1 MKTDIQI
8 ARETPLKHI
17 KDIAS
22 EYGIDESSLVY
33 YGKNIAKLPIDIID
47 EKKVA
52 DSNLILMTAMSP
64 TKAGIG
70 KTTVS
75 IGLSMALNRM
85 GKKSALAL
93 REPSM
98 GPCFGMKGGASGG
111 GYSQVLP
118 MEKINLHFTGDMHAI
133 TSANNLI
140 AALVDNYIFRHQGK
154 PEQLKTVCWRRVMDM
169 NDRALRYVVTGLG
182 DGNGVVRESG
192 FDITPASEIMAILC
206 LATDMDDL
214 RKRLE
219 NILLG
224 VTCEGKPFYMR
235 DLGGVGSLLVLLMD
249 AIHPNLVQT
258 TEHTAA
264 FIHGGPF
271 ANIAHGCNS
280 VLATKMAMSTSDYV
294 VTEAGFGADLGAEKF
309 LDIKCRMA
317 GLTPKMTIL
326 VVTTR
331 GLAEAGLDNMARH
344 IENLQNMGQ
353 TVVVTLNR
361 FGTDTQQTIDELK
374 AYCNK
379 LGVDFA
385 PNEAYLHGGE
395 GCEELA
401 KLCLKTIE
409 EHPSSDIK
417 FVYDLEDSVEV
428 KIEKIAKQ
436 VYRAGRVEFTSKARK
451 AMERIAEWG
460 LDKMPICVAKTQYSF
475 SDDPKAIGVPE
486 GFTFT
491 VRDFVVSAGAGMIVA
506 ISGDILRMP
515 GLPLHPQSENIDI
528 INGEIE
534 GLA

>member
-8 ARETPLKHI
+8 ARETPLKPI
-17 KDIAS
+17 QEIAAN
-22 EYGIDESSLVY
+22 YGIDESCLVY
-33 YGKNIAKLPIDIID
+33 YGKHIAKLPTSLIHE
-47 EKKVA
+47 EKVRR
-52 DSNLILMTAMSP
+52 SNLILMTAMSP
-64 TKAGIG
+64 TKSGIG

-75 IGLSMALNRM
+75 IGLSMAFNRL

-154 PEQLKTVCWRRVMDM
+154 PDQLKTVFWRRVMDM
-169 NDRALRYVVTGLG
+169 NDRALRSIVTGLG
-182 DGNGVVRESG
+182 DGNGVVREAG
-192 FDITPASEIMAILC
+192 FDITPASEIMPILC
-206 LATDMDDL
+206 LAPDMDDL
-214 RKRLE
+214 RRRLE

-224 VTCEGKPFYMR
+224 ITCEGKPFYMR
-235 DLGGVGSLLVLLMD
+235 DMGGVGALLVLLMD
-249 AIHPNLVQT
+249 AMQPNLVQT

-280 VLATKMAMSTSDYV
+280 VLATKMAMSCSDYV

-317 GLTPKMTIL
+317 GIQPKMCVL

-331 GLAEAGLDNMARH
+331 GLAEGGFDNMARH
-344 IENLQNMGQ
+344 VENLQKLGQ

-361 FGTDTQQTIDELK
+361 FGDDTDEQVEEIRKRCEQ
-374 AYCNK
+374 
-379 LGVDFA
+379 LGVGFA
-385 PNEAYLHGGE
+385 PNEAFLHGGE

-401 KLCLKTIE
+401 KLCLKTIS
-409 EHPSSDIK
+409 EHPSDHIQ
-417 FVYDLEDSVEV
+417 FAYQLDDSIEQKV
-428 KIEKIAKQ
+428 EKIATNI
-436 VYRAGRVEFTSKARK
+436 YRAGRVEFTTKARK
-451 AMERIAEWG
+451 ALQRINEWG
-460 LDKMPICVAKTQYSF
+460 LSRLPVCIAKTQYSF

-491 VRDFVVSAGAGMIVA
+491 VRDLVVSAGAGMIVA

>member
-52 DSNLILMTAMSP
+52 GSNLVLMTAMSP

-75 IGLSMALNRM
+75 IGLSMALNRL

-154 PEQLKTVCWRRVMDM
+154 PEQLKTVYWRRVMDM

-361 FGTDTQQTIDELK
+361 FDTDTQETIDELK

-401 KLCLKTIE
+401 KLCLKTIK

-451 AMERIAEWG
+451 AMGRIAEWG

>member
-1 MKTDIQI
+1 MQLICKTKIFSVPLHYKKHNKKYYFVKTDIQI

-52 DSNLILMTAMSP
+52 GSNLILMTAMSP

-75 IGLSMALNRM
+75 IGLSMALNRL

-154 PEQLKTVCWRRVMDM
+154 PEQLKTVYWRRVMDM

-224 VTCEGKPFYMR
+224 VTCEGQPFYMR
-235 DLGGVGSLLVLLMD
+235 
-249 AIHPNLVQT
+249 
-258 TEHTAA
+258 
-264 FIHGGPF
+264 
-271 ANIAHGCNS
+271 
-280 VLATKMAMSTSDYV
+280 
-294 VTEAGFGADLGAEKF
+294 DLGAEKF

>member
-8 ARETPLKHI
+8 ARETPLKNI
-17 KDIAS
+17 SEIAS
-22 EYGIDESSLVY
+22 YYGIDENHLVY
-33 YGKNIAKLPIDIID
+33 YGKNIAKLPLDIID
-47 EKKVA
+47 EEKIAK
-52 DSNLILMTAMSP
+52 SNLILMTAMSP

-75 IGLSMALNRM
+75 IGLSMAFNRL
-85 GKKSALAL
+85 GRKSALAL

-154 PEQLKTVCWRRVMDM
+154 PDQLKTVFWRRVLDM
-169 NDRALRYVVTGLG
+169 NDRALRHIVTGMG

-192 FDITPASEIMAILC
+192 FDITPASEIMAIMC

-219 NILLG
+219 NILIG
-224 VTCEGKPFYMR
+224 VTCEGKPFYMK
-235 DLGGVGSLLVLLMD
+235 DMGGVGSLLVVLMD

-258 TEHTAA
+258 TEHTGA

-280 VLATKMAMSTSDYV
+280 IIATKMAMSCSEYV

-317 GLTPKMTIL
+317 GIKPRLTVL
-326 VVTTR
+326 VVTSK
-331 GLAEAGLDNMARH
+331 GLAEAGLENMARH
-344 IENLQNMGQ
+344 IENLRNMGQ

-361 FGTDTQQTIDELK
+361 FGTDTKETIDEISE
-374 AYCNK
+374 YCK
-379 LGVDFA
+379 GIGVDFA
-385 PNEAYLHGGE
+385 PNEAFLHGGA

-401 KLCLKTIE
+401 QLCLKTME
-409 EHPSSDIK
+409 SNPSSDIK
-417 FVYDLEDSVEV
+417 YAYDLDEALDV
-428 KIEKIAKQ
+428 KVEKIAKNI
-436 VYRAGRVEFTSKARK
+436 YRAGRVEFTLKARK
-451 AMERIAEWG
+451 AMQKISEWG
-460 LDKMPICVAKTQYSF
+460 LDKLPVCIAKTQYSF

-491 VRDFVVSAGAGMIVA
+491 VRDFVASAGAGMIVA

-528 INGEIE
+528 VNGEIE

>member
-8 ARETPLKHI
+8 ARETPLKNI
-17 KDIAS
+17 NEIAS
-22 EYGIDESSLVY
+22 DYGIAESSLVY
-33 YGKNIAKLPIDIID
+33 YGKNIAKLPLDIID
-47 EKKVA
+47 GQKVA
-52 DSNLILMTAMSP
+52 ESNLILMTAMSP

-75 IGLSMALNRM
+75 IGLSMAFNRL

-140 AALVDNYIFRHQGK
+140 AALVDNYIFRHQGQ
-154 PEQLKTVCWRRVMDM
+154 PDQLKTVYWRRVMDM
-169 NDRALRYVVTGLG
+169 NDRALRHIVTGLG

-192 FDITPASEIMAILC
+192 FDITPASEIMAIMC
-206 LATDMDDL
+206 LATSMDDL
-214 RKRLE
+214 RRRLE

-235 DLGGVGSLLVLLMD
+235 DMGGVGSLLVLLMD
-249 AIHPNLVQT
+249 AMHPNLVQT

-280 VLATKMAMSTSDYV
+280 VLATKMAMSCSEYV

-317 GLTPKMTIL
+317 DIRPKLTVL
-326 VVTTR
+326 VVTSK
-331 GLAEAGLDNMARH
+331 GLAEAGFENMARH
-344 IENLQNMGQ
+344 IENLQGMGQ
-353 TVVVTLNR
+353 TVVVTQNR
-361 FGTDTQQTIDELK
+361 FGTDTDEVVESVRD
-374 AYCNK
+374 YCK
-379 LGVDFA
+379 RLGVDFA
-385 PNEAYLHGGE
+385 PNEAFLHGGA

-401 KLCLKTIE
+401 RLCMKTISE
-409 EHPSSDIK
+409 NPSLDIK
-417 FVYDLEDSVEV
+417 YVYSLDDAPDV
-428 KIEKIAKQ
+428 KVEKIAKTI
-436 VYRAGRVEFTSKARK
+436 YRAGRVEFTSKAKK
-451 AMERIAEWG
+451 AMAKIAEWG
-460 LDKMPICVAKTQYSF
+460 LDKLPVCVAKTQYSF

-515 GLPLHPQSENIDI
+515 GLPQHPQSENIDI
-528 INGEIE
+528 VNGEIE

>member
-8 ARETPLKHI
+8 ARETPLKPI
-17 KDIAS
+17 EEIAVQWGVDTADLVS
-22 EYGIDESSLVY
+22 YGKYIAKVPLSHIDEQ
-33 YGKNIAKLPIDIID
+33 
-47 EKKVA
+47 KVA
-52 DSNLILMTAMSP
+52 VSNLILMTAMSP

-75 IGLSMALNRM
+75 IGLSMAFNRL

-154 PEQLKTVCWRRVMDM
+154 PDQLKTVYWRRVMDM
-169 NDRALRYVVTGLG
+169 NDRALRSIVTGLG
-182 DGNGVVRESG
+182 DGNGVVREGG

-206 LATDMDDL
+206 LSTGMEDL
-214 RKRLE
+214 RRRLE
-219 NILLG
+219 NILIG

-235 DLGGVGSLLVLLMD
+235 DLGGVGALLVLLMD
-249 AIHPNLVQT
+249 AMNPNLVQT

-280 VLATKMAMSTSDYV
+280 ILATKMAMTYSDYV
-294 VTEAGFGADLGAEKF
+294 VTEAVFGADLGAEKF

-317 GLTPKMTIL
+317 GLKPKLTVL
-326 VVTTR
+326 VVTLR

-344 IENLQNMGQ
+344 IENLQRLGQ

-361 FGTDTQQTIDELK
+361 FGDDTEEDIAKVAARCE
-374 AYCNK
+374 A
-379 LGVDFA
+379 LGVGFV
-385 PNEAYLHGGE
+385 PNEAFLHGGE
-395 GCEELA
+395 GCEALA
-401 KLCLKTIE
+401 QLCLQTIAE
-409 EHPSSDIK
+409 RPSGDIQHP
-417 FVYDLEDSVEV
+417 YRLEDSIEEKVEKV
-428 KIEKIAKQ
+428 ATQI
-436 VYRAGRVEFTSKARK
+436 YRAGRVEFTTKARK
-451 AMERIAEWG
+451 ALQRINEWG
-460 LDKMPICVAKTQYSF
+460 LDKLPVCIAKTQYSF
-475 SDDPKAIGVPE
+475 SDDPKAVGVPE

-491 VRDFVVSAGAGMIVA
+491 VRDVVATAGAGMIVVIA
-506 ISGDILRMP
+506 GDILRMP
-515 GLPLHPQSENIDI
+515 GLPAHPQSDRIDI

>member
-17 KDIAS
+17 KDIAA
-22 EYGIDESSLVY
+22 EYGIDEDSLVY

-47 EKKVA
+47 DEKVA
-52 DSNLILMTAMSP
+52 KSNLILMTAMSP

-75 IGLSMALNRM
+75 IGLSMALNRL

-98 GPCFGMKGGASGG
+98 GPCFGMKGGAAGG

-154 PEQLKTVCWRRVMDM
+154 PEQLKKVYWRRVMDM
-169 NDRALRYVVTGLG
+169 NDRALRSIVTGLG
-182 DGNGVVRESG
+182 DGNGVVREAG

-206 LATDMDDL
+206 LSTDMDDL
-214 RKRLE
+214 RRRLE

-280 VLATKMAMSTSDYV
+280 IIATKMAMSCSEYV

-309 LDIKCRMA
+309 LDIKCRIA
-317 GLTPKMTIL
+317 GLKPKLNVL
-326 VVTTR
+326 VVTTK
-331 GLAEAGLDNMARH
+331 GLAEAGLENMARH
-344 IENLQNMGQ
+344 IENLQLLGQ

-361 FGTDTQQTIDELK
+361 FATDTDEEVNKIK
-374 AYCNK
+374 AYCNN

-385 PNEAYLHGGE
+385 PNEAFMHGGE

-401 KLCLKTIE
+401 RLCLKTIE
-409 EHPSSDIK
+409 EKPSGDIK
-417 FVYDLEDSVEV
+417 YAYDLTDSIEV
-428 KIEKIAKQ
+428 KVEKIAKKI
-436 VYRAGRVEFTSKARK
+436 YRAGRVEFTSKAKK
-451 AMERIAEWG
+451 ALQSIAEWG
-460 LDKMPICVAKTQYSF
+460 LEELPVCIAKTQYSF

-528 INGEIE
+528 INGKIE